1 MRDISFTLALALFA
15 AATSLPLGAAQIT
28 ERMRL
33 LTVAEGDFL
42 CRGPTGNPT
51 YPKCTDVPV
60 LVLFKRNGS
69 GTVTGCIAFP
79 PYKNLVAYTKKN
91 ETLVTWNIIGPA
103 GYHFARNG
111 ITLDT
116 PPATYKDK
124 GVAAGP
130 NPTKYSWQIDVNAA
144 SAGSQ
149 FKVNILDPQGVACDE
164 GDPGITNDPN

>member
-15 AATSLPLGAAQIT
+15 AATSLPLSAAQIT

-33 LTVAEGDFL
+33 LTVVEGEFL

-60 LVLFKRNGS
+60 LALLKRDTH
-69 GTVTGCIAFP
+69 GTVTGCIAIA
-79 PYKNLVAYTKKN
+79 PYKNLVVYTKRQQ
-91 ETLVTWNIIGPA
+91 TLVTWNIIGPA
-103 GYHFARNG
+103 GYHFGPNG
-111 ITLDT
+111 IYLVT

-124 GVAAGP
+124 GVSGGT
-130 NPTKYSWQIDVNAA
+130 NPTKYSWQIDADAA
-144 SAGSQ
+144 ADSAQ
-149 FKVNILDPQGVACDE
+149 FRVYIRNPEGVLCDE